1 MDPIESIGYYRPGL
15 RNLPPERLKM
25 TRTRRSLINGL
36 ALATFAAGLLP
47 LAAQAQATYPVKPI
61 RLIVPF
67 TVGGVTDASAR
78 LAAELMGKRL
88 GQPINVENRPGAS
101 GNIGTAAVAT
111 ADPDGYT
118 ILLGFD
124 GTMVIN
130 PNVNKS
136 VPFDTLKDFAS
147 IGKIGDAKLILVAA
161 NTLKAD
167 TLQEVIA
174 LSKKEA
180 NGLSYGTS
188 GVGSTPHLGGSMLN
202 IQSGS
207 NLVHVAYKGGGQAMI
222 DLQAGTIPLV
232 WTAVAGALPLIQSG
246 RIKPIAVPA
255 AQRASS
261 LPNVPT
267 FMESGVKD
275 FVIDS
280 WVGLLAPA
288 RTPRPIIDRLN
299 AVLNEVLNDTDA
311 KARLDKMG
319 ITPIPG
325 TPEQYH
331 ASMKRDL
338 ERYAE
343 VVKAA
348 KIQAD

>member
-1 MDPIESIGYYRPGL
+1 MTAHRRTLLAGL
-15 RNLPPERLKM
+15 MLAAAALLPAP
-25 TRTRRSLINGL
+25 
-36 ALATFAAGLLP
+36 ALAQTS
-47 LAAQAQATYPVKPI
+47 YPTKPI

-78 LAAELMGKRL
+78 LAADIMGKRL
-88 GQPINVENRPGAS
+88 GQPINVDNRPGAS
-101 GNIGTAAVAT
+101 GNIGTSAVAT

-118 ILLGFD
+118 LLLGFD

-130 PNVNKS
+130 PNVFKS
-136 VPFDTLKDFAS
+136 VPFDTLKDFAP
-147 IGKIGDAKLILVAA
+147 IGKIGDAKLILVAN
-161 NTLKAD
+161 NTLKAN
-167 TLQEVIA
+167 TLAEVIA

-188 GVGSTPHLGGSMLN
+188 GVGSTPHLAGSMLN
-202 IQSGS
+202 IQAGS

-232 WTAVAGALPLIQSG
+232 WTAVAGALPLIQGG

-255 AQRASS
+255 SERASS

-267 FMESGVKD
+267 FIDAGIKD

-288 RTPRPIIDRLN
+288 KTPRPIIDRLN
-299 AVLNEVLNDTDA
+299 AALNEMLNDPDA
-311 KARLDKMG
+311 RARLDKLG
-319 ITPIPG
+319 ITPVPG

-338 ERYAE
+338 ERYGG

>member
-1 MDPIESIGYYRPGL
+1 
-15 RNLPPERLKM
+15 M
-25 TRTRRSLINGL
+25 TANRRSLL
-36 ALATFAAGLLP
+36 ASLMLSAAVLLP
-47 LAAQAQATYPVKPI
+47 GATLAQTPYPAKPI

-78 LAAELMGKRL
+78 LAADIMGKRL
-88 GQPINVENRPGAS
+88 GQPINVDNRPGAS
-101 GNIGTAAVAT
+101 GNIGTSAVAT

-118 ILLGFD
+118 LLLGFD

-130 PNVNKS
+130 PNVIKS
-136 VPFDTLKDFAS
+136 VPFDTLRDFAP
-147 IGKIGDAKLILVAA
+147 IGKIGDAKLILVAN
-161 NTLKAD
+161 NTLKAG
-167 TLQEVIA
+167 TLAEVIA

-188 GVGSTPHLGGSMLN
+188 GVGSTPHLAGSMLN
-202 IQSGS
+202 IQAGS

-232 WTAVAGALPLIQSG
+232 WTAVAGALPLIQGG

-255 AQRASS
+255 SERASS

-267 FMESGVKD
+267 FIEAGIKD

-288 RTPRPIIDRLN
+288 KTPRPIIDRLN
-299 AVLNEVLNDTDA
+299 TVLNEMLNDPEA
-311 KARLDKMG
+311 RARLDKLG
-319 ITPIPG
+319 ITPVPG

-331 ASMKRDL
+331 AAMKRDL
-338 ERYAE
+338 ERYAD
-343 VVKAA
+343 VVRAA

>member
-1 MDPIESIGYYRPGL
+1 MTAL
-15 RNLPPERLKM
+15 RRWLLARL
-25 TRTRRSLINGL
+25 T
-36 ALATFAAGLLP
+36 
-47 LAAQAQATYPVKPI
+47 LAAAAAVTLPAIASAQAAYPTKPI

-78 LAAELMGKRL
+78 LAAEIMSKRL
-88 GQPINVENRPGAS
+88 GQPINVDNRPGAS
-101 GNIGTAAVAT
+101 GNIGTSAVVSAE
-111 ADPDGYT
+111 PDGYT
-118 ILLGFD
+118 LLLGFD

-130 PNVNKS
+130 PNVFKS
-136 VPFDTLKDFAS
+136 VPFDTLRDFAP
-147 IGKIGDAKLILVAA
+147 IGKIGDAKLILVANLNLKV
-161 NTLKAD
+161 NTLG
-167 TLQEVIA
+167 EVIA
-174 LSKKEA
+174 LSKKEP

-188 GVGSTPHLGGSMLN
+188 GVGSTPHLAGSMLN
-202 IQSGS
+202 IQAGA

-232 WTAVAGALPLIQSG
+232 WTAVAGALPLIQGG

-255 AQRASS
+255 SERASS

-267 FMESGVKD
+267 FIDAGIKD

-288 RTPRPIIDRLN
+288 KTPRPIIDRLN
-299 AVLNEVLNDTDA
+299 AVLNEMLNDPDA
-311 KARLDKMG
+311 RARLDKLG
-319 ITPIPG
+319 ITPAPG

-331 ASMKRDL
+331 AAMKRDL
-338 ERYAE
+338 ERYAD